1 MQIVATDGSK
11 YPAHMLSGVEIRR
24 YRRRDK
30 RLVVAK
36 RCVSRKEQTM
46 LDTIFVVA
54 TLIFFAV
61 SIGYAY
67 ACDRL

>member
-1 MQIVATDGSK
+1 MQIVATDGVK
-11 YPAHMLSGVEIRR
+11 CPAHMGVEIRE
-24 YRRRDK
+24 YRRRGK
-30 RLVVAK
+30 QLVFAM
-36 RCVSRKEQTM
+36 RRVSRKEQTM

>member
-1 MQIVATDGSK
+1 MQIVATDSAID
-11 YPAHMLSGVEIRR
+11 PAHLGVEIRQ
-24 YRRRDK
+24 YRQRDEPP
-30 RLVVAK
+30 VFAM

>member
-11 YPAHMLSGVEIRR
+11 YPGHKLSGVEMRQ
-24 YRRRDK
+24 YRRRDQ
-30 RLVVAK
+30 RLVFAK
-36 RCVSRKEQTM
+36 RRVSRKEQTM